1 MFFFENM
8 QLFED
13 IIRAMENYDKFIKC
27 LSDLSTR
34 WRFFFIFV
42 RTEEQIEELK
52 AKTDSLIDEDCLD
65 WIIPQVSL
73 LLGAIQGLVLNLI
86 AKLCV

>member
-1 MFFFENM
+1 M
-8 QLFED
+8 LV
-13 IIRAMENYDKFIKC
+13 RFID
-27 LSDLSTR
+27 S
-34 WRFFFIFV
+34 FAIVFIFV
-42 RTEEQIEELK
+42 RTEEQIKELK

-86 AKLCV
+86 AKFYT